1 MVIFAIFVTLVILML
16 LRVPI
21 AIALGMSTVA
31 GLLVSGII
39 LEIIAQKIVSSNNS
53 FPLLAIPFFILAG
66 EVMSTGGMSRRLV
79 NFAQALVG
87 HLSGG
92 LGAVAIL
99 ASSFFAAL
107 SGSNA
112 ATVAA
117 IGGVM
122 NEPMAEKGYRPA
134 FIAAT
139 IAAAGV
145 TGMIIP
151 PSILLILYGVV
162 TGVSISDLF
171 LAGFLPG
178 IVICISLLILNVFLT
193 CREPTIEKA
202 LFKGGAEIRK
212 SFQEAFWPLMM
223 PVIIL
228 TGIYGGIFTPTEAAI
243 VAVAYGLLVGAAF
256 RELTWAALYKAFLKA
271 VLSSAVVMFI
281 MNSAHVFAWLLTI
294 NQIPQGISQYL
305 AETASNQIVY
315 ILFVNIFLLIVGCM
329 MNAAAAIVIFTSIL
343 YPAAM
348 AFGIDP
354 LVFGIIMVVNLSIG
368 TVTPPLGV
376 DLFIASAI
384 TKVSIEDIVK
394 NVWPFILVLIF
405 DLLLISYYPPL
416 STFLVRTFGG

>member
-1 MVIFAIFVTLVILML
+1 MIIASVFISLVLFMIL
-16 LRVPI
+16 RTPI
-21 AIALGMSTVA
+21 AVALGLSTVI
-31 GLLVSGII
+31 GLLVSDIS
-39 LEIIAQKIVSSNNS
+39 LEIVAQKIIASNDS

-66 EVMSTGGMSRRLV
+66 EIMSTGGMSRRLV

-87 HLSGG
+87 HLTGG

-122 NEPMAEKGYRPA
+122 NQPMTEKGYRPA
-134 FIAAT
+134 YIAAT

-178 IVICISLLILNVFLT
+178 VVICISLLILNYVLA
-193 CREPTIEKA
+193 RGEPQIEKVPFQGGNA
-202 LFKGGAEIRK
+202 VWQSFK
-212 SFQEAFWPLMM
+212 QAFWPLMM
-223 PVIIL
+223 PAIIL
-228 TGIYGGIFTPTEAAI
+228 TGIYGGVLTPTEAA
-243 VAVAYGLLVGAAF
+243 VAAVAYGLLVGAFFQEITWKTLYNAF
-256 RELTWAALYKAFLKA
+256 FKA
-271 VLSSAVVMFI
+271 VLSTAIVMFI

-294 NQIPQGISQYL
+294 NQLPQAISQYL
-305 AETASNQIVY
+305 ADTASNKIIY
-315 ILFVNIFLLIVGCM
+315 ILFVNILLLVVGCM
-329 MNAAAAIVIFTSIL
+329 MNATAAIVIFTSIL

-348 AFGIDP
+348 SFGIDP
-354 LVFGIIMVVNLSIG
+354 IVFGIIMAVNLSIG

-384 TKVSIEDIVK
+384 TKVSIEIIVK
-394 NVWPFILVLIF
+394 NVWPHIVVLILN
-405 DLLLISYYPPL
+405 LLLISYYPPI
-416 STFLVRTFGG
+416 STFMVNLFK

>member
-1 MVIFAIFVTLVILML
+1 MVTAAIFICLLVLML
-16 LRVPI
+16 LRAPI
-21 AIALGMSTVA
+21 AVALGLSSVVALLMSDI
-31 GLLVSGII
+31 S
-39 LEIIAQKIVSSNNS
+39 LEMVVQRMLSTNNS

-66 EVMSTGGMSRRLV
+66 EIMSIGGMSRRLV
-79 NFAQALVG
+79 AFANALVG
-87 HLSGG
+87 HLTGG

-99 ASSFFAAL
+99 GSSFFAAL

-117 IGGVM
+117 IGGVL
-122 NEPMAEKGYRPA
+122 NQPMAEKGYRPS
-134 FIAAT
+134 FTAAT

-171 LAGFLPG
+171 LAGLMPG
-178 IVICISLLILNVFLT
+178 IVICISLLILNRFLAVK
-193 CREPTIEKA
+193 ENIA
-202 LFKGGAEIRK
+202 LQPYEGVGEIARQFR
-212 SFQEAFWPLMM
+212 SAFLPLMM

-228 TGIYGGIFTPTEAAI
+228 SGIYGGVFTPTEAAI
-243 VAVAYGLLVGAAF
+243 VAVLYGLVVGLIY
-256 RELTWAALYKAFLKA
+256 RELTLAALYTAFRRA

-281 MNSAHVFAWLLTI
+281 MNAAGIFAWTITI
-294 NQIPQGISQYL
+294 NQIPQSISL
-305 AETASNQIVY
+305 WLSEIAGSQIVY
-315 ILFVNIFLLIVGCM
+315 LLLVNVFLLFVGCL

-348 AFGIDP
+348 SFGIDP
-354 LVFGIIMVVNLSIG
+354 VLFGIIISVNLSIG

-384 TKVSIEDIVK
+384 TKVSMERIVAAI
-394 NVWPFILVLIF
+394 WPYILVLLI
-405 DLLLISYYPPL
+405 DLLIITFFPPL
-416 STFLVRTFGG
+416 STFLVSVFS

>member
-1 MVIFAIFVTLVILML
+1 MVTAAIFGSLILLML
-16 LRVPI
+16 IRTPI
-21 AIALGMSTVA
+21 AVALGLSSVL
-31 GLLVSGII
+31 GLVLSGID
-39 LEIIAQKIVSSNNS
+39 LQIAAQRMLSTNNS

-66 EVMSTGGMSRRLV
+66 EIMSTGGMSRRLV
-79 NFAQALVG
+79 NFAGSLVG
-87 HLSGG
+87 HLTGG

-99 ASSFFAAL
+99 GSSFFAAL

-122 NEPMAEKGYRPA
+122 NGPMEEKGYRPQYT
-134 FIAAT
+134 AAT

-162 TGVSISDLF
+162 TGVSIADLF
-171 LAGFLPG
+171 LAGMVPG
-178 IVICISLLILNVFLT
+178 IVICASMLALNWFIT
-193 CREPTIEKA
+193 RREGIEKTEFQG
-202 LFKGGAEIRK
+202 LPGIWD
-212 SFQEAFWPLMM
+212 SFRAAFLPLLM

-228 TGIYGGIFTPTEAAI
+228 SGIYGGIFTPTEAAI
-243 VAVAYGLLVGAAF
+243 VAVLYGLVVGCLY
-256 RELTWAALYKAFLKA
+256 RELTLTDLYRAFYKA

-281 MNSAHVFAWLLTI
+281 MNSAGVFAWLVTI
-294 NQIPQGISQYL
+294 NQIPQSISAYL
-305 AETASNQIVY
+305 AEVAGGPIVY
-315 ILFVNIFLLIVGCM
+315 LLLVNVFLLFVGCI

-348 AFGIDP
+348 SFGIDP
-354 LVFGIIMVVNLSIG
+354 VLFGIIVSVNLSIG

-384 TKVSIEDIVK
+384 TKVPIEKIVTTI
-394 NVWPFILVLIF
+394 WPYIGVLLL
-405 DLLLISYYPPL
+405 DLLIITYYPSVSLFPVWL
-416 STFLVRTFGG
+416 FG

>member
-1 MVIFAIFVTLVILML
+1 MITTLIFTSLVVLML
-16 LRVPI
+16 IRTPI
-21 AIALGMSTVA
+21 AVALGLASIV
-31 GLLVSGII
+31 GLWASGID
-39 LEIIAQKIVSSNNS
+39 LQIVIQRAFSTNNS

-66 EVMSTGGMSRRLV
+66 EIMSTGGMSRRLV
-79 NFAQALVG
+79 DFADALVG
-87 HLSGG
+87 HFRGG

-122 NEPMAEKGYRPA
+122 NKPMAEKGYTSA
-134 FIAAT
+134 YTAST

-171 LAGFLPG
+171 IAGILPG
-178 IVICISLLILNVFLT
+178 VLICASLLAMNWFLVRRENV
-193 CREPTIEKA
+193 A
-202 LFKGGAEIRK
+202 LQ
-212 SFQEAFWPLMM
+212 SFQGTGHIWTTFRAAFWPLLM

-228 TGIYGGIFTPTEAAI
+228 SGIYGGVFTPTEAAV
-243 VAVAYGLLVGAAF
+243 VAVLYGLIVGLIF
-256 RELTWAALYKAFLKA
+256 RELTMHGLYRAFFRA
-271 VLSSAVVMFI
+271 VLSTAVVMFI
-281 MNSAHVFAWLLTI
+281 MNSAGVFAWLITI
-294 NQIPQGISQYL
+294 NQIPQSISAYL
-305 AETASNQIVY
+305 SETTGSAIVY
-315 ILFVNIFLLIVGCM
+315 TLLVNVFLLIVGCM
-329 MNAAAAIVIFTSIL
+329 MNAAAAIVVFTSIL

-348 AFGIDP
+348 TFGIDP
-354 LVFGIIMVVNLSIG
+354 VVFGIIMAVNLSIG

-384 TKVSIEDIVK
+384 TNVSIERVVARIL
-394 NVWPFILVLIF
+394 PFILILIV
-405 DLLLISYYPPL
+405 DLLLISFYPPL
-416 STFLVRTFGG
+416 STFLISLID

>member
-1 MVIFAIFVTLVILML
+1 MITAAIFGTVVLLML
-16 LRVPI
+16 IRAPI
-21 AIALGMSTVA
+21 AVALGLASVV
-31 GLLVSGII
+31 GLLLSDID
-39 LEIIAQKIVSSNNS
+39 LEIAVQRMLSTNNS

-66 EVMSTGGMSRRLV
+66 EIMSSGGMSRRLV
-79 NFAQALVG
+79 NFAGSLVG
-87 HLSGG
+87 HLTGG

-99 ASSFFAAL
+99 GSSFFAAL

-122 NEPMAEKGYRPA
+122 NAPMAEKGYRPEYT
-134 FIAAT
+134 AAT

-171 LAGFLPG
+171 LAGMIPG
-178 IVICISLLILNVFLT
+178 LLICISLLVLNWVIT
-193 CREPTIEKA
+193 RRDGIEKTPFEG
-202 LFKGGAEIRK
+202 LPGIWISFKA
-212 SFQEAFWPLMM
+212 AFLPLLM
-223 PVIIL
+223 PIIIL
-228 TGIYGGIFTPTEAAI
+228 SGIYGGIFTPTEAAV
-243 VAVAYGLLVGAAF
+243 VAVLYGLLVGILY
-256 RELTWAALYKAFLKA
+256 RELTLKDLYKAFYKA

-281 MNSAHVFAWLLTI
+281 MNSAGVFAWLITI
-294 NQIPQGISQYL
+294 NQIPQSVSAYL
-305 AETASNQIVY
+305 AEVAGGPILYLLLVNVFL
-315 ILFVNIFLLIVGCM
+315 LFVGCI

-348 AFGIDP
+348 SFGIDP
-354 LVFGIIMVVNLSIG
+354 ILFGIIVSVNLSIG

-384 TKVSIEDIVK
+384 TKVPIERIV
-394 NVWPFILVLIF
+394 VVIWPYIVVLF
-405 DLLLISYYPPL
+405 ADLLIITYFPPVSL
-416 STFLVRTFGG
+416 FLVKLFG

>member
-1 MVIFAIFVTLVILML
+1 MTTAAVFIALVVLML
-16 LRVPI
+16 MRAPI
-21 AIALGMSTVA
+21 AVALGLSSVI
-31 GLLVSGII
+31 GLYLSGIN
-39 LEIIAQKIVSSNNS
+39 LEIVVQRMFSSNNS

-66 EVMSTGGMSRRLV
+66 EIMSIGGMSRRLV
-79 NFAQALVG
+79 NFAGSLVG
-87 HLSGG
+87 HFTGG

-99 ASSFFAAL
+99 GSSFFAAL

-122 NEPMAEKGYRPA
+122 NGPMEEKGYRPSYT
-134 FIAAT
+134 AAT

-162 TGVSISDLF
+162 TGVSIADLF

-178 IVICISLLILNVFLT
+178 VLICISLLILNWVIT
-193 CREPTIEKA
+193 RREAIEKTPFGGTSEIVRT
-202 LFKGGAEIRK
+202 FK
-212 SFQEAFWPLMM
+212 EAFWPLLM

-228 TGIYGGIFTPTEAAI
+228 TGIYGGVFTPTEAAI
-243 VAVAYGLLVGAAF
+243 VAVLYGLIVSLFYG
-256 RELTWAALYKAFLKA
+256 ELTAARLYRAFFKA

-281 MNSAHVFAWLLTI
+281 MNAAGVFAWLITI
-294 NQIPQGISQYL
+294 NQIPQNISAFLADMAGSQTVYL
-305 AETASNQIVY
+305 
-315 ILFVNIFLLIVGCM
+315 LFVNIFLLIVGCM

-354 LVFGIIMVVNLSIG
+354 ILFGIIMSVNLSIG

-384 TKVSIEDIVK
+384 TKVSVERIV
-394 NVWPFILVLIF
+394 VVIWPYILVLIL
-405 DLLLISYYPPL
+405 DLFLITYIPPISTLLVDI
-416 STFLVRTFGG
+416 FG

>member
-1 MVIFAIFVTLVILML
+1 MIIASIFVTLVVLMA

-21 AIALGMSTVA
+21 AVALGLATVA
-31 GLLVSGII
+31 GLLVSGIN
-39 LEIIAQKIVSSNNS
+39 LEIVALKIVGSNDS

-79 NFAQALVG
+79 NFAQSLVG
-87 HLSGG
+87 HMSGG

-122 NEPMAEKGYRPA
+122 NDPMTEKGYRPA

-178 IVICISLLILNVFLT
+178 VLICISMLILNYLMT
-193 CREPTIEKA
+193 KREPQIEKVP
-202 LFKGGAEIRK
+202 FEGGGAVLASFK
-212 SFQEAFWPLMM
+212 SAFWPLMM

-228 TGIYGGIFTPTEAAI
+228 TGIYGGVFTPTEAAI
-243 VAVAYGLLVGAAF
+243 VAVAYGLVVGLAF
-256 RELTWAALYKAFLKA
+256 RELKVKALYNAFFKA
-271 VLSSAVVMFI
+271 VLSSSVVMFI

-305 AETASNQIVY
+305 AETASTQVIY
-315 ILFVNIFLLIVGCM
+315 ILFVNIFLLVVGCM

-348 AFGIDP
+348 TFGIDP

-384 TKVSIEDIVK
+384 TDVKIEDIVR

-405 DLLLISYYPPL
+405 DLMLISYYPPL
-416 STFLVRTFGG
+416 STFLVETFG

>member
-1 MVIFAIFVTLVILML
+1 MTTFALFGSLVLLML

-21 AIALGMSTVA
+21 AVALGLSAVIGLVMSDI
-31 GLLVSGII
+31 S
-39 LEIIAQKIVSSNNS
+39 LEIVAQRMLSTNNS

-66 EVMSTGGMSRRLV
+66 EIMSTGGMSRRLV
-79 NFAQALVG
+79 GFAGALVG
-87 HLSGG
+87 HLTGG

-99 ASSFFAAL
+99 GSSFFAAL

-122 NEPMAEKGYRPA
+122 NEPMAEKGYRPSYT
-134 FIAAT
+134 AAT

-162 TGVSISDLF
+162 TGVSIADLF
-171 LAGFLPG
+171 LAGLLPG
-178 IVICISLLILNVFLT
+178 ILICISLLILNRILAG
-193 CREPTIEKA
+193 RLGIERAPFEGAAGIWESFKA
-202 LFKGGAEIRK
+202 
-212 SFQEAFWPLMM
+212 AFWPLLM

-228 TGIYGGIFTPTEAAI
+228 SGIYGGVFTPTEAAV
-243 VAVAYGLLVGAAF
+243 VAVLYGLIVGFAC
-256 RELTWAALYKAFLKA
+256 RELTFAGLYKAFFKA
-271 VLSSAVVMFI
+271 VMSSAVVMFI
-281 MNSAHVFAWLLTI
+281 MNAAGVFAWLITI
-294 NQIPQGISQYL
+294 NQIPQTISQSLTEVAGGPVLYL
-305 AETASNQIVY
+305 
-315 ILFVNIFLLIVGCM
+315 LLVNVFLLVVGCM

-348 AFGIDP
+348 SFGIDP
-354 LVFGIIMVVNLSIG
+354 ILFGIIVSVNLSIG

-384 TKVSIEDIVK
+384 TKVSIERIVAAI
-394 NVWPFILVLIF
+394 WPFILVLIV
-405 DLLLISYYPPL
+405 DLLIITYVPPISL
-416 STFLVRTFGG
+416 ALVGIFG

>member
-1 MVIFAIFVTLVILML
+1 MIAAVIFSVLVILML

-21 AIALGMSTVA
+21 AVALGLASVA
-31 GLLVSGII
+31 GLLVSDIP
-39 LEIIAQKIVSSNNS
+39 LEIIVQRMVETNNS

-66 EVMSTGGMSRRLV
+66 EIMSTGGMSRRLV
-79 NFAQALVG
+79 NFANALVG
-87 HLSGG
+87 HMSGG

-99 ASSFFAAL
+99 GSSFFAAL

-117 IGGVM
+117 IGGIM
-122 NEPMAEKGYRPA
+122 NAPMAEKGYKPHYT
-134 FIAAT
+134 AAT

-162 TGVSISDLF
+162 TGVSIPDLF

-178 IVICISLLILNVFLT
+178 ILICLSMLLLNWFLT
-193 CREPTIEKA
+193 RNADIEKTP
-202 LFKGGAEIRK
+202 FEGAEAIWIAFK
-212 SFQEAFWPLMM
+212 QAFWPLLM

-228 TGIYGGIFTPTEAAI
+228 SGIYGGVFTPTEAAI
-243 VAVAYGLLVGAAF
+243 VAVLYGLLVGAAYG
-256 RELTWAALYKAFLKA
+256 ELTLPALYKAFYKA
-271 VLSSAVVMFI
+271 VISTCVVMFI
-281 MNSAHVFAWLLTI
+281 MNAAGVFAWLITI
-294 NQIPQGISQYL
+294 NQIPQSISAYL
-305 AETASNQIVY
+305 ASTAGNQLIY
-315 ILFVNIFLLIVGCM
+315 LLFVNLFLLVVGCM

-348 AFGIDP
+348 SFGVDP
-354 LVFGIIMVVNLSIG
+354 LLFGVIMAVNLSIG

-384 TKVSIEDIVK
+384 TKVSIERIVATI
-394 NVWPFILVLIF
+394 WPYILVLIV
-405 DLLLISYYPPL
+405 DLMIITYFPPL
-416 STFLVRTFGG
+416 STVLVNLVNG

>member
-1 MVIFAIFVTLVILML
+1 MIIASIFVTLVVLMV

-21 AIALGMSTVA
+21 AVALGLATVA
-31 GLLVSGII
+31 GLLVSGIN
-39 LEIIAQKIVSSNNS
+39 LEIVALKIVGSNDS

-79 NFAQALVG
+79 NFAQSLVG
-87 HLSGG
+87 HMSGG

-122 NEPMAEKGYRPA
+122 NDPMTEKGYRPA

-178 IVICISLLILNVFLT
+178 VLICISMLILNYLMT
-193 CREPTIEKA
+193 KREPQIEKVP
-202 LFKGGAEIRK
+202 FEGGGAVLASFK
-212 SFQEAFWPLMM
+212 SAFWPLMM

-228 TGIYGGIFTPTEAAI
+228 TGIYGGVFTPTEAAI
-243 VAVAYGLLVGAAF
+243 VAVAYGLVVGLAF
-256 RELTWAALYKAFLKA
+256 RELKVKALYNAFFKA
-271 VLSSAVVMFI
+271 VLSSSVVMFI

-305 AETASNQIVY
+305 AETASTQVIY
-315 ILFVNIFLLIVGCM
+315 ILFVNIFLLVVGCM

-348 AFGIDP
+348 TFGIDP

-384 TKVSIEDIVK
+384 TDVKIEDIVR
-394 NVWPFILVLIF
+394 NVWPFILVLTF
-405 DLLLISYYPPL
+405 DLMLISYYPPL
-416 STFLVRTFGG
+416 STFLVETFG

>member
-1 MVIFAIFVTLVILML
+1 MIIASIFVTLVVLMA

-21 AIALGMSTVA
+21 AVALGLATVA
-31 GLLVSGII
+31 GLLVSGIN
-39 LEIIAQKIVSSNNS
+39 LEIVALKIVGSNDS

-79 NFAQALVG
+79 NFAQSLVG
-87 HLSGG
+87 HMSGG

-122 NEPMAEKGYRPA
+122 NDPMTEKGYRPA

-178 IVICISLLILNVFLT
+178 VLICISMLILNYLMT
-193 CREPTIEKA
+193 KREPQIEKVP
-202 LFKGGAEIRK
+202 FEGGGAVLASFK
-212 SFQEAFWPLMM
+212 SAFWPLMM

-228 TGIYGGIFTPTEAAI
+228 TGIYGGVFTPTEAAI
-243 VAVAYGLLVGAAF
+243 VAVAYGLVVGLAF
-256 RELTWAALYKAFLKA
+256 RELKVKALYNAFFKA
-271 VLSSAVVMFI
+271 VLSSSVVMFI

-305 AETASNQIVY
+305 AETASTQVIY
-315 ILFVNIFLLIVGCM
+315 ILFVNIFLLVVGCM

-348 AFGIDP
+348 TFGIDP

-384 TKVSIEDIVK
+384 TDVKIEDIVR
-394 NVWPFILVLIF
+394 NVWPFILVLTF
-405 DLLLISYYPPL
+405 DLMLISYYPPL
-416 STFLVRTFGG
+416 STFLVETFG

>member
-1 MVIFAIFVTLVILML
+1 MTTGLIFGTLVFLMVIRT
-16 LRVPI
+16 PI
-21 AIALGMSTVA
+21 AVALGMASIVGLWYSSIDLQIVIQRAVST
-31 GLLVSGII
+31 S
-39 LEIIAQKIVSSNNS
+39 NS

-66 EVMSTGGMSRRLV
+66 EIMSTGGMSRRLV
-79 NFAQALVG
+79 DFADALVG
-87 HLSGG
+87 HLRGG

-122 NEPMAEKGYRPA
+122 NKPMAEKGYSRA
-134 FIAAT
+134 YTAST

-162 TGVSISDLF
+162 TGVSITELF
-171 LAGFLPG
+171 IAGILPG
-178 IVICISLLILNVFLT
+178 ALICISLLAMNWFLI
-193 CREPTIEKA
+193 RNESVPQEP
-202 LFKGGAEIRK
+202 FQGAGRIWITFRA
-212 SFQEAFWPLMM
+212 AFWPLLM

-228 TGIYGGIFTPTEAAI
+228 SGIYGGVFTPTEAAV
-243 VAVAYGLLVGAAF
+243 VAVLYGLIVGLVF
-256 RELTWAALYKAFLKA
+256 RELTMAGLYRAFARA
-271 VLSSAVVMFI
+271 VLSTAVVMFI
-281 MNSAHVFAWLLTI
+281 MNSAGVFAWLITI
-294 NQIPQGISQYL
+294 NQIPQSISTYL
-305 AETASNQIVY
+305 ADTAGSAGIY
-315 ILFVNIFLLIVGCM
+315 MILVNMFLLVVGCM
-329 MNAAAAIVIFTSIL
+329 MNAAAAIVVFTSIL

-354 LVFGIIMVVNLSIG
+354 VVFGIVMAVNLSIG

-384 TKVSIEDIVK
+384 TNVSIERIV
-394 NVWPFILVLIF
+394 VRILPYILILLV
-405 DLLLISYYPPL
+405 DLLLISFYPPL
-416 STFLVRTFGG
+416 STILVDILR

>member
-1 MVIFAIFVTLVILML
+1 MIIASIFVTLVVLMI

-21 AIALGMSTVA
+21 AVALGMSTVA
-31 GLLVSGII
+31 GLLVSDIT
-39 LEIIAQKIVSSNNS
+39 LEIIAQKIAHSNNS

-79 NFAQALVG
+79 NFAQSLVG
-87 HLSGG
+87 HVSGG

-122 NEPMAEKGYRPA
+122 NEPMTEKGYRPA

-178 IVICISLLILNVFLT
+178 IVICVSMLILNYFLT
-193 CREPTIEKA
+193 SREPTIEKV
-202 LFKGGAEIRK
+202 E
-212 SFQEAFWPLMM
+212 FQGSDAVLASLKQAFWPLMM

-243 VAVAYGLLVGAAF
+243 VAVAYGLLVGFAF
-256 RELTWAALYKAFLKA
+256 RELSGKALYNAFFKA
-271 VLSSAVVMFI
+271 VLSSSVVMFI

-305 AETASNQIVY
+305 ADTASNQIIY
-315 ILFVNIFLLIVGCM
+315 ILFVNIFLLVVGCM

-348 AFGIDP
+348 SFGIDP

-384 TKVSIEDIVK
+384 TKVSIEDIVR

-416 STFLVRTFGG
+416 STFLVNAFG

>member
-1 MVIFAIFVTLVILML
+1 MVTAAIFGSLILLML
-16 LRVPI
+16 IRTPI
-21 AIALGMSTVA
+21 AVALGLSSVL
-31 GLLVSGII
+31 GLILSGID
-39 LEIIAQKIVSSNNS
+39 LQIAAQRMLSTNNS

-66 EVMSTGGMSRRLV
+66 EIMSTGGMSRRLV
-79 NFAQALVG
+79 NFAGSLVG
-87 HLSGG
+87 HLTGG

-99 ASSFFAAL
+99 GSSFFAAL

-122 NEPMAEKGYRPA
+122 NGPMEEKGYRPQYT
-134 FIAAT
+134 AAT

-162 TGVSISDLF
+162 SGVSIADLF
-171 LAGFLPG
+171 LAGMAPG
-178 IVICISLLILNVFLT
+178 IVICISMLALNWFLT
-193 CREPTIEKA
+193 RRDGIEKTEFQG
-202 LFKGGAEIRK
+202 LPGIWD
-212 SFQEAFWPLMM
+212 SFRAAFLPLLM

-228 TGIYGGIFTPTEAAI
+228 SGIYGGVFTPTEAAI
-243 VAVAYGLLVGAAF
+243 VAVLYGLIVGCLY
-256 RELTWAALYKAFLKA
+256 RELTLADLYRAFYKA

-281 MNSAHVFAWLLTI
+281 MNAAGVFAWLITI
-294 NQIPQGISQYL
+294 NQIPQSISAYL
-305 AETASNQIVY
+305 AEVAGGPIVY
-315 ILFVNIFLLIVGCM
+315 LLLVNVFLLFVGCI

-348 AFGIDP
+348 SFGIDP
-354 LVFGIIMVVNLSIG
+354 VLFGIIVSVNLSIG

-384 TKVSIEDIVK
+384 TKVPIEKIVTAI
-394 NVWPFILVLIF
+394 WPYIGV
-405 DLLLISYYPPL
+405 LLLDLVIITYYPPISL
-416 STFLVRTFGG
+416 FLVWLFG

>member
-1 MVIFAIFVTLVILML
+1 MTTGLIFGTLVFLMVIRT
-16 LRVPI
+16 PI
-21 AIALGMSTVA
+21 AVALGMASIA
-31 GLLVSGII
+31 GLWYSGIDLQI
-39 LEIIAQKIVSSNNS
+39 LIQRAISTSNS

-66 EVMSTGGMSRRLV
+66 EIMSTGGMSRRLV
-79 NFAQALVG
+79 DFADALVG
-87 HLSGG
+87 HLRGG

-122 NEPMAEKGYRPA
+122 NKPMAEKGYSPA
-134 FIAAT
+134 YTAST

-162 TGVSISDLF
+162 TGVSITDLF
-171 LAGFLPG
+171 IAG
-178 IVICISLLILNVFLT
+178 IVPGVLICISLLAMNWFLIR
-193 CREPTIEKA
+193 RESVPQEP
-202 LFKGGAEIRK
+202 FQGAGRIWITFRA
-212 SFQEAFWPLMM
+212 AFWPLLM

-228 TGIYGGIFTPTEAAI
+228 SGIYGGVFTPTEAAI
-243 VAVAYGLLVGAAF
+243 VAVLYGLIVGLVF
-256 RELTWAALYKAFLKA
+256 RELSMAGLYRAFARA
-271 VLSSAVVMFI
+271 VLSTAVVMFI
-281 MNSAHVFAWLLTI
+281 MNSAGVFAWLITI
-294 NQIPQGISQYL
+294 NQIPQSISTYL
-305 AETASNQIVY
+305 AETAGSAVIY
-315 ILFVNIFLLIVGCM
+315 TILVNMFLLVVGCM
-329 MNAAAAIVIFTSIL
+329 MNAAAAIVVFTSIL

-354 LVFGIIMVVNLSIG
+354 VVFGIIMAVNLSIG

-384 TKVSIEDIVK
+384 TNVSIERIV
-394 NVWPFILVLIF
+394 VRILPYILILLV
-405 DLLLISYYPPL
+405 DLLLISFYPPL
-416 STFLVRTFGG
+416 STFLIDIIR

>member
-1 MVIFAIFVTLVILML
+1 MIVASIFITLIALMI

-21 AIALGMSTVA
+21 AVALGLSSVA
-31 GLLVSGII
+31 GLLTSGIN
-39 LEIIAQKIVSSNNS
+39 LEIIAQKILASNNS

-79 NFAQALVG
+79 NFAQSLVG

-99 ASSFFAAL
+99 ASTFFAAM

-122 NEPMAEKGYRPA
+122 NDSMTEKGYRPA

-139 IAAAGV
+139 VAAAGV

-178 IVICISLLILNVFLT
+178 IVICISMLILNWFLT
-193 CREPTIEKA
+193 RREPAIVKIPFQGAGEIKKT
-202 LFKGGAEIRK
+202 FK
-212 SFQEAFWPLMM
+212 QAFWPLMM

-228 TGIYGGIFTPTEAAI
+228 TGIYGGIFTPTEAAV

-256 RELTWAALYKAFLKA
+256 RELSWGALYQAFLKA

-294 NQIPQGISQYL
+294 NLIPQSISQYL

-315 ILFVNIFLLIVGCM
+315 ILFVNIFLLFVGCM
-329 MNAAAAIVIFTSIL
+329 INAAAAIVIFTSIL

-348 AFGIDP
+348 SFGIDP

-384 TKVSIEDIVK
+384 TKVSMEEIVK

-405 DLLLISYYPPL
+405 DLLMISFYPPL
-416 STFLVRTFGG
+416 STFLVTAFG